1 MTTSLQSNYRTRRVY
16 EVRPSEAGR
25 ELRLSDR
32 VVELGEREFGW
43 YQRVAD
49 WLPSV
54 QGVAE
59 LSRDLGLDEARV
71 PRLFQTLEES
81 GLLYR
86 VDAGAKSMTGLEF
99 HERFSTVLNSWL
111 TEAFSHP
118 FWERMMSG
126 RGSARLF
133 TGWLIELY
141 HYTKNANRHMP
152 LSAAHAHEKPIKQL
166 RAKHYAEEWNH
177 YHYFMKSLK
186 ALGYAE
192 PQIAE
197 SVALPMTLALS
208 NFMRQAARHD
218 ILAYSICS
226 AVLEGTTTDRK
237 TYNPYY
243 EKSGELYG
251 IPREAIQPIYAH
263 LDLDVKYQHSDLFRD
278 ILEHVPEM
286 SAERASTVLD
296 YGHQLVE
303 HIWLWTD
310 NIEKYYQVESNPV
323 PRRPFDVR
331 VD

>member
-1 MTTSLQSNYRTRRVY
+1 MTPIQERYRAKRVY
-16 EVRPSEAGR
+16 EITSSGGR
-25 ELRLSDR
+25 VELRLSDR
-32 VVELGEREFGW
+32 IVELGDKEYGW
-43 YQRVAD
+43 YQKVAE

-54 QGVAE
+54 RGVAD
-59 LSRDLGLDEARV
+59 LSRDLGLDEAKV
-71 PRLFQTLEES
+71 PRFVDTLEKS

-86 VDAGAKSMTGLEF
+86 VDGAPEKTTGLEL
-99 HERFSTVLNSWL
+99 HTRFSAVLDSWL
-111 TEAFSHP
+111 SEAFAHP

-126 RGSARLF
+126 KGSARLF

-152 LSAAHAHEKPIKQL
+152 LSCAHAHEKPIKQL

-186 ALGYAE
+186 ALGFTE

-197 SVALPMTLALS
+197 SVPLPMTLALS
-208 NFMRQAARHD
+208 NFMRQAARED

-237 TYNPYY
+237 KNNPYY
-243 EKSGELYG
+243 EKSMELYG
-251 IPREAIQPIYAH
+251 LPKAAIAPIYAH
-263 LDLDVKYQHSDLFRD
+263 LDLDVQYQHSDLFRE
-278 ILEHVPEM
+278 ILEHVGEM
-286 SAERASTVLD
+286 PADRAGRVLD

-310 NIEKYYQVESNPV
+310 NIEKYYQVESNPM
-323 PRRPFDVR
+323 PRRAFDSL